1 MVLTQII
8 EVINSVADFLFFNRT
23 KSQMQAKKE
32 KAKDV
37 VEIAKE
43 KTPKKEK
50 KKVKYLINT
59 FFFASRKLYALKGA
73 CTVWEEI
80 FPNYLLTLEQH
91 GRSTSTKIP
100 LGTTIHNIELKSG
113 KGG

>member
-23 KSQMQAKKE
+23 KSQMQEKKE

-43 KTPKKEK
+43 KTHKKEK
-50 KKVKYLINT
+50 KK
-59 FFFASRKLYALKGA
+59 S
-73 CTVWEEI
+73 EI
-80 FPNYLLTLEQH
+80 FN
-91 GRSTSTKIP
+91 
-100 LGTTIHNIELKSG
+100 
-113 KGG
+113 